1 MPRSGGWKRMTFS
14 SVLFLHVFFV
24 GLLVCYFA
32 PFVRRRETKNLVLL
46 LFSLAFYACGGL
58 AYFPLILLSIAIN
71 YLFGRLVG
79 SCDDGKRKKR
89 LLTVAVTLN
98 LLMLFCFKYLGFLT
112 ENLHL
117 LIPTLPVLEIVL
129 PIGISFYTFQGLSYV
144 VDVYR
149 GDAKSEKSL
158 VRVALYIA
166 LFPQLVAGPIVRYTT
181 VAHEIGERSESWDE
195 AYAGTVR
202 FLLGFAKKILLANP
216 LGQMA
221 DSAFSQSGDLLTT
234 GLAWLGAIAYT
245 GQIYFD
251 FSGYSDMAIGL
262 GRIFGFH
269 FLENFNY
276 PYISRSVTEFWR
288 RWHIS
293 LSSWFRDYV
302 YIPLGGNRGNR
313 AFQIRNLAIVW
324 MLTGI
329 WHGAEWTFIFWGVY
343 YALLLIGERYCWG
356 KTLEKCPAVLRH
368 GYALVLVIFGWVI
381 FRAPTLTAAWD
392 YAAAMLGLSS
402 APFWCGQA
410 SYLMRQYWVELLFG
424 VLFSMPLLPR
434 VKERIAEKGGGLFRA
449 AGAATPVV
457 LLFLAGLSYISLLS
471 SGFNPFIYFQF

>member
-1 MPRSGGWKRMTFS
+1 MTFS
-14 SVLFLHVFFV
+14 SVLFLHVFFAA
-24 GLLVCYFA
+24 LLCCYFA
-32 PFVRRRETKNLVLL
+32 PFVRKRDTKNTILL

-58 AYFPLILLSIAIN
+58 AYFPLILLSIGIN
-71 YLFGRLVG
+71 YVFGRLV
-79 SCDDGKRKKR
+79 DGCGKSKKKK
-89 LLTVAVTLN
+89 LLLSAAVALN
-98 LLMLFCFKYLGFLT
+98 LLLLFCFKYLGFLT
-112 ENLHL
+112 ENLNL

-149 GDAKSEKSL
+149 GEAKGEKSL

-181 VAHEIGERSESWDE
+181 IADEISEREESWEE

-234 GLAWLGAIAYT
+234 GLAWLGALAYT

-262 GRIFGFH
+262 GRLFGFH

-276 PYISRSVTEFWR
+276 PYISKSVTEFWR

-293 LSSWFRDYV
+293 LSTWFRDYV

-356 KTLEKCPAVLRH
+356 KVLENCPAPLRH
-368 GYALVLVIFGWVI
+368 GYAMVLVIFGWVI
-381 FRAPTLTAAWD
+381 FRAPTLSAAWD

-402 APFWCGQA
+402 AALWCGQA
-410 SYLMRQYWVELLFG
+410 SYLVRQYWVELIFG
-424 VLFSMPLLPR
+424 VVFALPTLPKAKGWLLR
-434 VKERIAEKGGGLFRA
+434 RGEGASRAVGLA
-449 AGAATPVV
+449 SPV
-457 LLFLAGLSYISLLS
+457 LLLVIFGLAYISLLS

>member
-1 MPRSGGWKRMTFS
+1 MTFS
-14 SVLFLHVFFV
+14 SVLFLHVFFAA
-24 GLLVCYFA
+24 LLCCYFA
-32 PFVRRRETKNLVLL
+32 PFVHKRDTKNAILL

-71 YLFGRLVG
+71 YLFGRLV
-79 SCDDGKRKKR
+79 DGCGEVKKKKC
-89 LLTVAVTLN
+89 LLTVAVALN
-98 LLMLFCFKYLGFLT
+98 LLLLFCFKYLGFLT
-112 ENLHL
+112 ENLNL

-149 GDAKSEKSL
+149 GEAKGEKSL

-181 VAHEIGERSESWDE
+181 IADEIAAREESWDE
-195 AYAGTVR
+195 AYAGAVR

-234 GLAWLGAIAYT
+234 GLAWLGALAYT

-262 GRIFGFH
+262 GRMFGFH

-276 PYISRSVTEFWR
+276 PYISKSVTEFWR

-293 LSSWFRDYV
+293 LSTWFRDYV
-302 YIPLGGNRGNR
+302 YIPLGGNRKGKFR
-313 AFQIRNLAIVW
+313 KAVNLMITFLVSGLWHGVHYIVW
-324 MLTGI
+324 GAINGI
-329 WHGAEWTFIFWGVY
+329 FV
-343 YALLLIGERYCWG
+343 LIGEKC
-356 KTLEKCPAVLRH
+356 KTPSKLLNRIGTFFTISLLWAFFVWTDTALAIRMIVSVFTTCN
-368 GYALVLVIFGWVI
+368 YAQL
-381 FRAPTLTAAWD
+381 AASLPGI
-392 YAAAMLGLSS
+392 ALSL
-402 APFWCGQA
+402 ADW
-410 SYLMRQYWVELLFG
+410 
-424 VLFSMPLLPR
+424 
-434 VKERIAEKGGGLFRA
+434 I
-449 AGAATPVV
+449 
-457 LLFLAGLSYISLLS
+457 LLFLSVLAVRFYDLHTKKITDRFHACAPAGRLAVLLAMGLFILVFGMYGI
-471 SGFNPFIYFQF
+471 GFEAEAFIYSKF

>member
-1 MPRSGGWKRMTFS
+1 MTFS
-14 SVLFLHVFFV
+14 SVLFLHVFFAA
-24 GLLVCYFA
+24 LLCCYFA
-32 PFVRRRETKNLVLL
+32 PFVHKRDTKNTILL

-71 YLFGRLVG
+71 YLFGRLV
-79 SCDDGKRKKR
+79 DGCGEVKKKKC
-89 LLTVAVTLN
+89 LLAVAVALN
-98 LLMLFCFKYLGFLT
+98 LLLLFCFKYLGFLT
-112 ENLHL
+112 ENLNL

-149 GDAKSEKSL
+149 GEAKGEKNL

-181 VAHEIGERSESWDE
+181 IADEISVREESWDE
-195 AYAGTVR
+195 AYAGAVR

-234 GLAWLGAIAYT
+234 GLAWLGALAYT

-262 GRIFGFH
+262 GRLFGFH

-276 PYISRSVTEFWR
+276 PYISKSVTEFWR

-293 LSSWFRDYV
+293 LSTWFRDYV

-329 WHGAEWTFIFWGVY
+329 WHGAEWTFILWGVY

-356 KTLEKCPAVLRH
+356 KALEKCPALLRH
-368 GYALVLVIFGWVI
+368 GYAMVLVIFGWVI
-381 FRAPTLTAAWD
+381 FRAPTLSAAWN
-392 YAAAMLGLSS
+392 YSAAMLGLGS

-410 SYLMRQYWVELLFG
+410 SYLLRQYWVELIFGVVFALPTLPKAKEWLLSRGEGMSRAVGLASPALLLVLFG
-424 VLFSMPLLPR
+424 
-434 VKERIAEKGGGLFRA
+434 
-449 AGAATPVV
+449 
-457 LLFLAGLSYISLLS
+457 LAYISLLS

>member
-1 MPRSGGWKRMTFS
+1 MTFS
-14 SVLFLHVFFV
+14 SVLFLHVFFAA
-24 GLLVCYFA
+24 LLCCYFL
-32 PFVRRRETKNLVLL
+32 PCVKRRETKNCILL

-58 AYFPLILLSIAIN
+58 AWFPLILASIFIN
-71 YLFGRLVG
+71 FLFGRLVG
-79 SCDDGKRKKR
+79 GCSDAKKKKR
-89 LLTVAVTLN
+89 LLVAAVTLN
-98 LLMLFCFKYLGFLT
+98 LLMLFYYKYLGFLT
-112 ENLHL
+112 ENLHT
-117 LIPTLPVLEIVL
+117 LIPSIPVLEIVL

-149 GDAKSEKSL
+149 GEAEGEKSF
-158 VRVALYIA
+158 VRVALYIS

-181 VAHEIGERSESWDE
+181 VADEIRERRETWDE
-195 AYAGTVR
+195 AYAGTAR

-221 DSAFSQSGDLLTT
+221 DAAFGQSGDMLTT
-234 GLAWLGAIAYT
+234 GLAWLGALAYT

-262 GRIFGFH
+262 GRVFGFH

-276 PYISRSVTEFWR
+276 PYISKSITEFWR

-293 LSSWFRDYV
+293 LSTWFRDYV

-329 WHGAEWTFIFWGVY
+329 WHGAEWTFVLWGVY

-356 KTLEKCPAVLRH
+356 KVLEKCPVVLRRA
-368 GYALVLVIFGWVI
+368 YALVLVIFGWVI
-381 FRAPTLTAAWD
+381 FRAPTLGACWD
-392 YAAAMLGLSS
+392 YLRAMLGLSG
-402 APFWCGQA
+402 APLWSGQA
-410 SYLMRQYWVELLFG
+410 SFLLRQYWPELIVGLCAAT
-424 VLFSMPLLPR
+424 PLLPR
-434 VKERIAEKGGGLFRA
+434 VKDWLSRKAESGVFRA
-449 AGAATPVV
+449 AGLASPAV
-457 LLFLAGLSYISLLS
+457 LLVLAVLSYISLLS

>member
-1 MPRSGGWKRMTFS
+1 MTFS
-14 SVLFLHVFFV
+14 SVLFLHVFFAA
-24 GLLVCYFA
+24 LLFCYFL
-32 PFVRRRETKNLVLL
+32 PLVRRRDTKNAILL
-46 LFSLAFYACGGL
+46 AFSLAFYACGGL

-71 YLFGRLVG
+71 YVFGCWVDRCSDV
-79 SCDDGKRKKR
+79 KKKKW
-89 LLTVAVTLN
+89 LLAVAVALN
-98 LLMLFCFKYLGFLT
+98 LLLLFCFKYLGFVT
-112 ENLHL
+112 ENLNL
-117 LIPTLPVLEIVL
+117 LIPSVPVLKIVL

-149 GDAKSEKSL
+149 GEAAGEKNIL
-158 VRVALYIA
+158 RVALYIA

-181 VAHEIGERSESWDE
+181 IADEISQRQESWEE
-195 AYAGTVR
+195 AYGGTVR

-221 DSAFSQSGDLLTT
+221 DSAFAQSGDLLTT
-234 GLAWLGAIAYT
+234 GLAWLGALAYT

-262 GRIFGFH
+262 GRVFGFH

-276 PYISRSVTEFWR
+276 PYVAKSVTEFWR

-313 AFQIRNLAIVW
+313 IFQIRNLAVVW

-329 WHGAEWTFIFWGVY
+329 WHGAEWTFVFWGVY

-356 KTLEKCPAVLRH
+356 KALEKCPAPLRH
-368 GYALVLVIFGWVI
+368 GYAMVLVIFGWVI
-381 FRAPTLTAAWD
+381 FRAPTLAAARN

-402 APFWCGQA
+402 APLWCGQA
-410 SYLMRQYWVELLFG
+410 SYLLRQYWVELLFG
-424 VLFSMPLLPR
+424 LVFALPTLPKAKVWLQNRGER
-434 VKERIAEKGGGLFRA
+434 VSRAVGL
-449 AGAATPVV
+449 ATPVV
-457 LLFLAGLSYISLLS
+457 LLVLFGLSYISLLS